1 MEFKRN
7 KVATAL
13 ACLLGAGG
21 VVSLPN
27 AFAQAVNPDVPSS
40 TRPPAPDI
48 RVDVTGSNIKRVEGE
63 GALPVTIITRDEIQR
78 SGATTAAEVLQLLSS
93 NNSSSAVNLT
103 SAVGATTFSAQT
115 ASLRGLGG
123 GRTLVLLNGHRLEG
137 FAGEITSVQGV
148 NLAAVPFAAIERVEV
163 LKDGASAIYGS
174 DAIAGV
180 INFITRNDYT
190 GAEVTGF
197 YGSPTR
203 GGGGE
208 QWQGK
213 RLGRLG
219 RPEQGPVERVPLGF
233 VQRAEIARPESAQ
246 LLEFFLSS
254 PRSVSSGISSNT
266 FPGRITT
273 GGIGASSNGQL
284 AAPNNCGFAT
294 FFPDLEGCYFDPSRT
309 PGVNM
314 IANDKQYN
322 LFAAGRVP
330 DQQQLAGVP
339 AGQLLA
345 RRNASGASSRARCRA
360 SFTYGPLNNIPTT
373 ITLQPTSPFYPHQL
387 AADAGVDGEP
397 LDVRYRTLEN
407 GFRDTT
413 DTNEHFK
420 SSAASRALGRLGLG
434 RVAVL

>member
-21 VVSLPN
+21 VVWLPN

-63 GALPVTIITRDEIQR
+63 GALPVTIITREEIQR

-180 INFITRNDYT
+180 INFIMRNDYT

-208 QWQGK
+208 QWQGS
-213 RLGRLG
+213 
-219 RPEQGPVERVPLGF
+219 V
-233 VQRAEIARPESAQ
+233 SAGWGD
-246 LLEFFLSS
+246 LNKDRWNVFLSGS
-254 PRSVSSGISSNT
+254 YNEQKSLDQNRRNFSSSSYIPDIGLIGISSNT

-273 GGIGASSNGQL
+273 GGIGAVSNGQL
-284 AAPNNCGFAT
+284 AAPRQLRLCHVLPRSCRPLLRSVA
-294 FFPDLEGCYFDPSRT
+294 DPRHQHDRERQAVQPVRSR
-309 PGVNM
+309 
-314 IANDKQYN
+314 A
-322 LFAAGRVP
+322 VP
-330 DQQQLAGVP
+330 DQQQLAGVSQGNYSHDETHLVIQP
-339 AGQLLA
+339 GPCRACSLRTAEQHPHDDHAAADEPVLSAPTRSGRGCRWRAA
-345 RRNASGASSRARCRA
+345 RRPLPDARERL
-360 SFTYGPLNNIPTT
+360 P
-373 ITLQPTSPFYPHQL
+373 
-387 AADAGVDGEP
+387 
-397 LDVRYRTLEN
+397 RY
-407 GFRDTT
+407 D
-413 DTNEHFK
+413 
-420 SSAASRALGRLGLG
+420 
-434 RVAVL
+434 